1 MSKVIKPPVRCQCSA
16 FELFIQPL
24 GNLAGFTTEG
34 VTHTA
39 EACGKF
45 VLVKSKDKA

>member
-16 FELFIQPL
+16 FELFIQKL
-24 GNLAGFTTEG
+24 GNLAGYTTEG
-34 VTHTA
+34 VTHTE

-45 VLVKSKDKA
+45 VLVKSKDKS